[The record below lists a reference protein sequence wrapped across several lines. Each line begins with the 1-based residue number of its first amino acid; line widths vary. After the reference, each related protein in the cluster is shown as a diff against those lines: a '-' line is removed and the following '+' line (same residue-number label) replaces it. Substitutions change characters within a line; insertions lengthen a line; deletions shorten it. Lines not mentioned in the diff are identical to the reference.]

1 MAEGYTPSRA
11 AMQPRGWKRQ
21 ESDIENILYADN
33 QMTCSG
39 TGCRNES
46 RIGQR
51 YCRECHAKAQRKYR
65 QKLLKQAG
73 RALTVPRETN
83 ASW

>member
-1 MAEGYTPSRA
+1 MAEGYGHPERQ
-11 AMQPRGWKRQ
+11 MQPRGQERQ

-33 QMTCSG
+33 QMTYSG
-39 TGCRNES
+39 AGCRKES

-51 YCRECHAKAQRKYR
+51 YCRECHAKEQRKYR